1 MVDCL
6 FELGKVAY
14 SLPHYAGPALG
25 PPPQQHSRARHHSAA
40 EMDALWGKS
49 GSAFGQVDAAART
62 DRARE
67 SSAGPSIA
75 AATSAGRKIQ
85 VERSAA
91 LKAFHD
97 FEASERAKT
106 APLPPQISSEWRA
119 KIPTRKKAA
128 PPPIPKGKVKRHP
141 SVPHDQDD
149 AHDELDALKTL
160 KADYSAKTAAARA
173 DADYSKLVSVQEQVA
188 ALRAELDVRTEL
200 EEAEALLAVQDPWQ
214 VDNVYQLVDAE
225 GNDVSRQAA
234 ESAGAAVS
242 RPRQQSA
249 TRAHRNRSR
258 SRSTSLTA
266 PPPVIADEHIP
277 HVAVR
282 ISTLLRLHCGSWLVW
297 CECVVAHRSVE
308 GWMAARQCTRSRPK
322 RSQMEFFFTLTK
334 ILMALRCS

>member
-1 MVDCL
+1 
-6 FELGKVAY
+6 
-14 SLPHYAGPALG
+14 
-25 PPPQQHSRARHHSAA
+25 
-40 EMDALWGKS
+40 MDALWGKS

-258 SRSTSLTA
+258 SASLRQAAQAAQAAESSAAAVSRPRQQSATRAHRNRSRSRSTSLTA